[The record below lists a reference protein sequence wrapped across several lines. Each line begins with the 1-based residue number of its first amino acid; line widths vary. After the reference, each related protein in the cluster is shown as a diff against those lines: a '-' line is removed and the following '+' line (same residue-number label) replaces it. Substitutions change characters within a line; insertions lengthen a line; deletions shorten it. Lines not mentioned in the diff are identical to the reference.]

1 MRKYEENIFNE
12 EYQRGYE
19 DGRYAVMTELDE
31 SESDFDD
38 VKKQIAKLAR
48 KQKFSIK
55 NNYKGLIRGGIGTLI
70 TGFYFDLM
78 FNEEVYVVDIPNHE
92 DASIATLASEVEF
105 LKKAEAL
112 LKTVV
117 KK

>member
-1 MRKYEENIFNE
+1 MRKYEEDFNE

-19 DGRYAVMTELDE
+19 DGRRAVLDELDE
-31 SESDFDD
+31 SDSGFNE
-38 VKKQIAKLAR
+38 VKQQIAKLAR

-78 FNEEVYVVDIPNHE
+78 FNEEVYVVDIPSHE
-92 DASIATLASEVEF
+92 DANIDILVNEVEF

-112 LKTVV
+112 LKTVI
-117 KK
+117 KR

>member
-1 MRKYEENIFNE
+1 MRRYEEDFNE
-12 EYQRGYE
+12 EYERGYA
-19 DGRYAVMTELDE
+19 DGRRAVMDELDE
-31 SESDFDD
+31 SESGFNE
-38 VKKQIAKLAR
+38 VKQQIAKLAR

-55 NNYKGLIRGGIGTLI
+55 NNYKGLIRGGVGTLI

-78 FNEEVYVVDIPNHE
+78 FNEETYVIDIPSHE
-92 DASIATLASEVEF
+92 DASVATLANEVEF

-112 LKTVV
+112 LKSVI